1 MKSWHFPDNGRGA
14 IFCGT
19 VLWCAVAFSFDL
31 VSFQHA
37 KEAALNAGLL
47 GLCLGVALAK
57 ARTGRGF
64 RFFLPLWLW
73 LAWAVLSG
81 FGTAAFKPYLFI
93 EAMRIASLL
102 FMASLC
108 VDLLQD
114 SAWRAK
120 VSMALVVSGVTV
132 AGLGLLQYS
141 GIATRVF
148 PAFSGYTQPI
158 YSVFGNQAYFGGYLA
173 LMLPLSL
180 HHLAKSKPVRRY
192 HTAFTAILLAGL
204 VLSGSRSAWL
214 AALTGCLVAWPWRHI
229 PFRRTL
235 WTAAGIGGIVAGAV
249 LLGWPQVEGRIRDL
263 FRSSDVGGPARLW
276 YWDGTLRM
284 IGAAP
289 VAGVGLGNYPYW
301 SPFNLGLALWL
312 PGGEKYSASEIH
324 TVHAHNEPL
333 EFAAETGLISLVF
346 GVWMLLRLTRRR
358 GPEWGGLAA
367 LLVFCLFNAGLHSA
381 PHALAGLL
389 LAGMLRERDLKRD
402 KAGQSGSFAGKCVPK
417 LELGNEREVELG
429 NERGTGGWRWGF
441 VLAAAILGLT
451 HTGLVLLPSYLLR
464 LAEKAHV
471 AGDNALPLYERA
483 VRFPYTPPETWEVY
497 GMALLEAA
505 QPRKAIEALNEARA
519 GLDTGRLHLLRA
531 MAHLELSEEDK
542 AREALKTCV
551 IRWPFHEGAWR
562 TLDRLTPENE
572 RETLRSAVQRWGI
585 FFDAEDA
592 ATSAVS
598 TAP

>member
-1 MKSWHFPDNGRGA
+1 MKTWHSSEHWRGV
-14 IFCGT
+14 ILCGT
-19 VLWCAVAFSFDL
+19 VIWCAVAFSFDL

-47 GLCLGVALAK
+47 GLGVCVALGK

-81 FGTAAFKPYLFI
+81 LGTATFRPYLFI

-102 FMASLC
+102 LMASLC
-108 VDLLQD
+108 AGLLQD

-120 VSMALVVSGVTV
+120 VSMALILSGVMV

-141 GIATRVF
+141 GIAARVF

-158 YSVFGNQAYFGGYLA
+158 YSVFGNQAYFGGYMA
-173 LMLPLSL
+173 LILPLSL
-180 HHLAKSKPVRRY
+180 DHLAKSKPVSRY
-192 HTAFTAILLAGL
+192 HTASTAILLAGL
-204 VLSGSRSAWL
+204 VLSGSRAAWL

-229 PFRRTL
+229 PLRRTL
-235 WTAAGIGGIVAGAV
+235 WTAAGIAGVVLLSV
-249 LLGWPQVEGRIRDL
+249 LLGWSQVEGRIRDL
-263 FRSSDVGGPARLW
+263 FADSDVGGPARLW
-276 YWDGTLRM
+276 YWDGSLRM
-284 IGAAP
+284 AGAAP
-289 VAGVGLGNYPYW
+289 IAGVGLGNYPYW
-301 SPFNLGLALWL
+301 SPHYLGLALWA
-312 PGGEKYSASEIH
+312 PGGEKHSASEIH
-324 TVHAHNEPL
+324 TVHAHHEPL
-333 EFAAETGLISLVF
+333 EFAAETGLVGLLF
-346 GVWMLLRLTRRR
+346 GGWMLVRLARRR
-358 GPEWGGLAA
+358 GPAWGGLTA

-389 LAGMLRERDLKRD
+389 MAGMLRKRDLKMD
-402 KAGQSGSFAGKCVPK
+402 KAGQSRSFAGNCVPK
-417 LELGNEREVELG
+417 LALANESEVALA
-429 NERGTGGWRWGF
+429 NERGWRWAF
-441 VLAAAILGLT
+441 VLAAVFLGMT

-464 LAEKAHV
+464 SAEEAHV

-483 VRFPYTPPETWEVY
+483 VRYPYTPPETWEVY

-505 QPRKAIEALNEARA
+505 QPRNAIEALNKART

-531 MAHLELSEEDK
+531 MADLEVSEQEK
-542 AREALKTCV
+542 AREALKSCV

-562 TLDRLTPENE
+562 TLDRLMPENE
-572 RETLRSAVQRWGI
+572 RETLRTAVRRWGI

-592 ATSAVS
+592 ATSAAS
-598 TAP
+598 TVP